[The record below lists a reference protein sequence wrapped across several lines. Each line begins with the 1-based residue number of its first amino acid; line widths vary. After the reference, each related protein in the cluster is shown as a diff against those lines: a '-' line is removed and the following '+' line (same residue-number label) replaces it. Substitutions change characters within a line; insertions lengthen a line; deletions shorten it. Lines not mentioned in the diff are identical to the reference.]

1 MVSMNIF
8 RILGDVSHTLSKC
21 ILIFAIHRNHSTEGV
36 SLITQA
42 LYCLVFISRYLNLFM
57 FNTAWNTTLK
67 IFYILSSLYILF
79 LMLRVYARTRER
91 ETAWKL
97 GALCLVGSAIGAP
110 ICMMIFTPKM
120 YWGFMEIFWTFSIIL
135 ESTCILPQLLL
146 LRQTTV
152 PTVIDSYYLLTLGSY
167 RAFYILNWI
176 WREFDITDRKPDPIS
191 IIFGV
196 VQTAFYID
204 FAWVYYSRQ
213 RVKLRNGGIVDQDDL
228 RNGWLLRTIFGH
240 KAIVPHT
247 DEDEESAPALGG
259 DGHDE
264 RPNPIRNG
272 SSKWGSR
279 GISVSADDGILAGE
293 RERQKQFNGQ
303 ESGVVSADEH
313 VDPDAK
319 MRDPDELARI
329 LDDDDEDDDDGVL
342 PGGEGSA
349 VGNGSEW
356 REGSR

>member
-1 MVSMNIF
+1 MVGMNIF

-21 ILIFAIHRNHSTEGV
+21 ILILAIHRNQSTEGV

-42 LYCLVFISRYLNLFM
+42 LYCCVFVSRYLDIFQ
-57 FNTAWNTTLK
+57 FNTAWNTILK

-91 ETAWKL
+91 EKAWKL
-97 GALCLVGSAIGAP
+97 GAACLAGSAIGAP
-110 ICMMIFTPKM
+110 LMMMIFKKTT
-120 YWGFMEIFWTFSIIL
+120 YWGLMEFMWTFSIIL
-135 ESTCILPQLLL
+135 ESTCVLPQLLL

-176 WREFDITDRKPDPIS
+176 WRELDITDRKPDPVS

-196 VQTAFYID
+196 VQTAFYVD

-213 RVKLRNGGIVDQDDL
+213 RVKLRGGGLVDADDL
-228 RNGWLLRTIFGH
+228 RNGWLLRTVFGH
-240 KAIVPHT
+240 KPLVGHV
-247 DEDEESAPALGG
+247 DDEESAPALGR
-259 DGHDE
+259 DDE
-264 RPNPIRNG
+264 LAPASNRTA
-272 SSKWGSR
+272 SKWGSR
-279 GISVSADDGILAGE
+279 GISVSADDGVLAGE
-293 RERQKQFNGQ
+293 RERQKSFQGQ
-303 ESGVVSADEH
+303 EQGVISTGDE

-319 MRDPDELARI
+319 MRDPDELAKI
-329 LDDDDEDDDDGVL
+329 LDDDDFDDDDGIL
-342 PGGEGSA
+342 PGETSAA

-356 REGSR
+356 RDGNRK